1 VNAIGLV
8 PDKENR
14 MRDSWTLVLTLGL
27 SLALAGCGGEARSQA
42 SASPIA
48 AAEVAE
54 PQYESI
60 EQFESAAIKKDVP
73 YVPTPVET
81 VDEMLRLAQVSRDDL
96 VYDLGSGDGR
106 IVITAAK
113 KHGAR
118 GVGIDIDPTRIEE
131 ANENARAAGVTDKV
145 KFVQGD
151 LFAADLRPATAV
163 TLYLLRSVNL
173 RLRPKLLEQLRPGTP
188 VVSHDFDMGEWPPDD
203 HTRVG
208 DDDVYL
214 WIIPGK
220 IDGNWKW
227 TNAQARPFVARI
239 EQTFQ
244 TFTGTAHS
252 DGHRFNIR
260 NGRIKGNE
268 IAFELVRAGDETAP
282 VLERYSGK
290 LTDGALQGEIV
301 TADNRRSPW
310 RARHE

>member
-1 VNAIGLV
+1 
-8 PDKENR
+8 
-14 MRDSWTLVLTLGL
+14 MRHSSILLLALGL
-27 SLALAGCGGEARSQA
+27 STLTGCGGEARSQA
-42 SASPIA
+42 SASPVV
-48 AAEVAE
+48 ETRVAD

-73 YVPTPVET
+73 YVPTPQET

-131 ANENARAAGVTDKV
+131 ANENARTAGVTDKV

-151 LFAADLRPATAV
+151 LFNADLREATAV

-173 RLRPKLLEQLRPGTP
+173 RLRPKLLAELRPGTP
-188 VVSHDFDMGEWPPDD
+188 VVSHDFDMAEWAPDD
-203 HTRVG
+203 HKRIG

-214 WIIPGK
+214 WIVPAK
-220 IDGNWKW
+220 IDGKWQWKD
-227 TNAQARPFVARI
+227 AAGRSIVATI
-239 EQTFQ
+239 EQEFQ
-244 TFTGTAHS
+244 TFTGTARANG
-252 DGHRFNIR
+252 DRFNLR
-260 NGRIKGNE
+260 NGRINGTE
-268 IAFELVRAGDETAP
+268 VSFELVRAGDETAP

-290 LTDGALQGEIV
+290 LTNGALQGRI
-301 TADNRRSPW
+301 AAGNRQAQW
-310 RARHE
+310 LAKHD

>member
-1 VNAIGLV
+1 
-8 PDKENR
+8 
-14 MRDSWTLVLTLGL
+14 MRDSWILGLTLGVSL
-27 SLALAGCGGEARSQA
+27 SLAGCSGEARPQA

-48 AAEVAE
+48 AAEVPE

-81 VDEMLRLAQVSRDDL
+81 VDEMLRLAQVSRDDI

-118 GVGIDIDPTRIEE
+118 GVGIDIDPDRIDE
-131 ANENARAAGVTDKV
+131 ANENARIAGVTDKV
-145 KFVQGD
+145 RFIQGD

-173 RLRPKLLEQLRPGTP
+173 RLRPKLLEELRPGTP

-214 WIIPGK
+214 WIIPER

-227 TNAQARPFVARI
+227 TARNRSFVARI

-244 TFTGTAHS
+244 TFKGIAHAE
-252 DGHRFNIR
+252 GHRFDIR
-260 NGRIKGNE
+260 NGRIRGNQ
-268 IAFELVRAGDETAP
+268 IAFDLVRAGDETAA
-282 VLERYSGK
+282 VLERYSGTLK
-290 LTDGALQGEIV
+290 DDALQGEMV
-301 TADNRRSPW
+301 SADNRRSPW